1 MKQKEMSLATKKEL
15 AAALKRQM
23 ARKPINKITVRELV
37 AECGINRNS
46 FYYHFADLPT
56 LVETILKEDADQLI
70 QKAGAISSLEEC
82 LGLAIDFTLKN
93 KRAVLHIYSSV
104 NRAHFEHYLDRVC
117 TYAVTRFINTAA
129 GNIPIQE
136 EDRKLIIQ
144 YFKCLLT
151 GYILNWMADG
161 LRYDIR
167 SQVSRLC
174 TLFDGSISQAF
185 NKSAG
190 KAENETL

>member
-1 MKQKEMSLATKKEL
+1 MPSFTKQAIIEAF
-15 AAALKRQM
+15 LKLLNERPMNQ
-23 ARKPINKITVRELV
+23 ITVKDIVER
-37 AECGINRNS
+37 CGINRNS
-46 FYYHFADLPT
+46 FYYHFPDLPT

-82 LGLAIDFTLKN
+82 LGLAIDFTLKT

-117 TYAVTRFINTAA
+117 TYAVTRFIDTAA

-174 TLFDGSISQAF
+174 ALFDGSISQAF

>member
-1 MKQKEMSLATKKEL
+1 MPSFTKQAIIEAF
-15 AAALKRQM
+15 LKLLNERPMNQ
-23 ARKPINKITVRELV
+23 ITVKDIVER
-37 AECGINRNS
+37 CGINRNS

-117 TYAVTRFINTAA
+117 TYAVTRFIDTAA

>member
-1 MKQKEMSLATKKEL
+1 MPSFTKQAIIEAF
-15 AAALKRQM
+15 LKLLNERPMNQ
-23 ARKPINKITVRELV
+23 ITVKDIVER
-37 AECGINRNS
+37 CGINRNS